1 MVNVQRAGQLG
12 RVRSGGRAGRK
23 AHRNSENQ
31 VPVVQAGMSGG
42 AYKPLQDTDLNK
54 IHHAALEIL
63 ATVGIAEA
71 TPEVVELATEC
82 GCIFSDV
89 GRLCFPKA
97 LIEGAISRQVLKHEL
112 QKNPDLI
119 GQLEAIVHPLV
130 AQDRQNFID
139 SAQSDILVFDIPLL
153 FETGADAHMNAVICV
168 TIDEEEQKKRVLDR
182 ATMSEKMFEQIKSRQ
197 WSNSRKCEKAD
208 FVILTDTLEH
218 VHVQVDNLLAK
229 LRAVKDA

>member
-1 MVNVQRAGQLG
+1 MSFLLGLTGSIGMGKSTTAGFFKD
-12 RVRSGGRAGRK
+12 AGCDVWD
-23 AHRNSENQ
+23 ADAAVHRLYAKQ
-31 VPVVQAGMSGG
+31 G
-42 AYKPLQDTDLNK
+42 AAVAPLSKL
-54 IHHAALEIL
+54 
-63 ATVGIAEA
+63 
-71 TPEVVELATEC
+71 
-82 GCIFSDV
+82 
-89 GRLCFPKA
+89 FPNA
-97 LIEGAISRQVLKHEL
+97 LIEDAISRQALKHEL

-119 GQLEAIVHPLV
+119 GHLEAIVHPLV

-168 TIDEEEQKKRVLDR
+168 TIGEEEQKKRVLDR

-218 VHVQVDNLLAK
+218 VHAQVDDLLLK
-229 LRAVKDA
+229 LRTFRDA

>member
-1 MVNVQRAGQLG
+1 MSFLLGLTGSIGMGKSTTAGFFKD
-12 RVRSGGRAGRK
+12 AGCDVWD
-23 AHRNSENQ
+23 ADAAVHRLYAKQ
-31 VPVVQAGMSGG
+31 G
-42 AYKPLQDTDLNK
+42 AAVAPLSK
-54 IHHAALEIL
+54 I
-63 ATVGIAEA
+63 
-71 TPEVVELATEC
+71 
-82 GCIFSDV
+82 
-89 GRLCFPKA
+89 FPKA

-130 AQDRQNFID
+130 AQERQNFID

-182 ATMSEKMFEQIKSRQ
+182 GRMSEKMFEKIKSRQ

-208 FVILTDTLEH
+208 FIILTDTLEH
-218 VHVQVDNLLAK
+218 VRAQVDNLYAK